1 MNEGSGNR
9 NSGLSAVEIVA
20 ALSALSD
27 ELGRADTKGEIC
39 LFGGTVMV
47 LVFKARLSTKDVDA
61 VFQPSQLIREAAER
75 VRENRGLDEN
85 WLNDAVKGFLSSA
98 PPVTSVGLPQFPNLQ
113 VTMPTAEYL
122 LAMKCMAGRTGAEG
136 SNDIPDIVS
145 LARELNLK
153 SAREVLDIVAR
164 YYGKSGV
171 PVKTQY
177 LIEGLFDEG
186 KI

>member
-1 MNEGSGNR
+1 MNAGSGNR

-61 VFQPSQLIREAAER
+61 VFQPSQIIRQAAER

-85 WLNDAVKGFLSSA
+85 WLNDAVKGFLASA
-98 PPVTSVGLPQFPNLQ
+98 PPLTSEGLPQFPNLQ

-136 SNDIPDIVS
+136 ANDIPVVF
-145 LARELNLK
+145 LTRQLNLK
-153 SAREVLDIVAR
+153 SAREVLDIVAH

-177 LIEGLFDEG
+177 LVEGLFEEG